1 MRAKRAK
8 SHRQET
14 QRRGDPNHADIMPRK
29 RSLSA
34 ARSIDNDPNMTRRIK
49 RIAPLQAGKMA
60 GVLYACFGLI
70 FLPIFA
76 LAGVA
81 GAFAQQVQQTQTA
94 NAPSAALMAAM
105 MFGFGI
111 FMPVFYGI
119 FGFVFGIISAAIYNQ
134 IARWIGG
141 IEVEVE

>member
-1 MRAKRAK
+1 MIE
-8 SHRQET
+8 S
-14 QRRGDPNHADIMPRK
+14 
-29 RSLSA
+29 
-34 ARSIDNDPNMTRRIK
+34 MTRRIK
-49 RIAPLQAGKMA
+49 RIAPLQAGKML
-60 GVLYACFGLI
+60 GVLYACIGLI
-70 FLPIFA
+70 FLPFFA

-81 GAFAQQVQQTQTA
+81 GAFAQQSQQAQA
-94 NAPSAALMAAM
+94 AGAAPAAIVAAM

-119 FGFVFGIISAAIYNQ
+119 FGFIFGVISAAIYNL